1 MPASRFPVGCY
12 LLHPPSGLCVSCD
25 CSELVESLLDTMH
38 QSGADFTNT
47 FRSLS
52 RLNMSGDVSESVS
65 AVKSYLIQ
73 QCATLDELQNFYS
86 PNMDPQ

>member
-1 MPASRFPVGCY
+1 VY
-12 LLHPPSGLCVSCD
+12 VCVYCD
-25 CSELVESLLDTMH
+25 GSELVESLLDTMQ

-52 RLNMSGDVSESVS
+52 RLSTSGDVSNSVS
-65 AVKSYLIQ
+65 AVKSYLTR
-73 QCATLDELQNFYS
+73 QCATLDELRNFYS